1 MTIERSFKDSPA
13 VNSVP
18 EGFSLSKAKGNPNE
32 KAFQTWSYDVH
43 YDESVLVG
51 YRWYEKKGIEPLFP
65 FGYGLSYTE
74 YSYKDLSVTVEEN
87 EIIAGATVENIGDF
101 DGVEVVQLYIQDVVG
116 SIVRPVKELKGYQ
129 RIALKAKEKKQVTFI
144 LEKSELGFYDYNLN
158 YVVEAGKFKLWIGH
172 DSDAMLCEEFEL

>member
-1 MTIERSFKDSPA
+1 M
-13 VNSVP
+13 
-18 EGFSLSKAKGNPNE
+18 
-32 KAFQTWSYDVH
+32 
-43 YDESVLVG
+43 
-51 YRWYEKKGIEPLFP
+51 
-65 FGYGLSYTE
+65 
-74 YSYKDLSVTVEEN
+74 
-87 EIIAGATVENIGDF
+87 
-101 DGVEVVQLYIQDVVG
+101 G